1 MSGSSGQAPAMRRH
15 LELPGQRL
23 PPPGCVPFVHNEIIG
38 AEIAGTQTS
47 ISLRPPGGIDWRGV
61 VYSDKMAVRPKRSDD
76 MKNGACTFR
85 RRYLKVSTISCLA
98 ALLSFGEAAAT
109 PANMTVERLL
119 TICEAPTVQEAMVNG
134 DKLDWQRLSNTDVEE
149 WRRSF
154 AGYNGGSVDVVG
166 WRHEVEGGAELLSFW
181 IAAGPDG
188 HKACAYTTPRPS
200 GFLDALSDRLGAPDN
215 LDKND
220 VMESVTA
227 GWKRGAVDYSFVQV
241 GTSAVINISSNR

>member
-1 MSGSSGQAPAMRRH
+1 
-15 LELPGQRL
+15 
-23 PPPGCVPFVHNEIIG
+23 
-38 AEIAGTQTS
+38 
-47 ISLRPPGGIDWRGV
+47 
-61 VYSDKMAVRPKRSDD
+61 

-109 PANMTVERLL
+109 PADMTVERLL
-119 TICEAPTVQEAMVNG
+119 TICEAPTVQEAMVGG
-134 DKLDWQRLSNTDVEE
+134 DKLDWKRLTDADIDE

-154 AGYNGGSVDVVG
+154 VGYNNGSVDVVG
-166 WRHEVEGGAELLSFW
+166 WRHEREGGAELLSFW

-188 HKACAYTTPRPS
+188 HKACAYTTSRPS

-215 LDKND
+215 LDKNE
-220 VMESVTA
+220 VIESVTA

-241 GTSAVINISSNR
+241 GTSAVINISSSR

>member
-1 MSGSSGQAPAMRRH
+1 MLACFSGWSMAGRRN
-15 LELPGQRL
+15 PGLRSVCAQWDYRR
-23 PPPGCVPFVHNEIIG
+23 GDCRKANVDQSV
-38 AEIAGTQTS
+38 TS
-47 ISLRPPGGIDWRGV
+47 RGIDWRGV
-61 VYSDKMAVRPKRSDD
+61 VYSNKMAVRPKRSDD

-109 PANMTVERLL
+109 PADMTVEHLL

-134 DKLDWQRLSNTDVEE
+134 DKLDWKRLTDADMDE

-154 AGYNGGSVDVVG
+154 AGYHGGSVDVVG
-166 WRHEVEGGAELLSFW
+166 WRHEREGGAELLSFW

-188 HKACAYTTPRPS
+188 HKACAYATPAPAD
-200 GFLDALSDRLGAPDN
+200 FMDALSERLGAPDN

-220 VMESVTA
+220 VIESVTA
-227 GWKRGAVDYSFVQV
+227 GWKRGTVDYSFVQV
-241 GTSAVINISSNR
+241 GTSAVINISSSR

>member
-1 MSGSSGQAPAMRRH
+1 MRRASCWPVFPDGRW
-15 LELPGQRL
+15 PGAEIR
-23 PPPGCVPFVHNEIIG
+23 GCVPLVQNEIIG
-38 AEIAGTQTS
+38 AEIAGKRTS
-47 ISLRPPGGIDWRGV
+47 ISLRPPGGSFGVEV

-98 ALLSFGEAAAT
+98 ALLSFGETAAT

-119 TICEAPTVQEAMVNG
+119 TVCEAPTVQEAMVNG
-134 DKLDWQRLSNTDVEE
+134 DKLDWKRLTDADMDE

-154 AGYNGGSVDVVG
+154 AGYNNGSVDVVG
-166 WRHEVEGGAELLSFW
+166 WRHEREGGAELLSFW

-188 HKACAYTTPRPS
+188 HKACAYTTSRPS

-215 LDKND
+215 LDKNE
-220 VMESVTA
+220 VIESVTA

-241 GTSAVINISSNR
+241 GTSAVINISSSR